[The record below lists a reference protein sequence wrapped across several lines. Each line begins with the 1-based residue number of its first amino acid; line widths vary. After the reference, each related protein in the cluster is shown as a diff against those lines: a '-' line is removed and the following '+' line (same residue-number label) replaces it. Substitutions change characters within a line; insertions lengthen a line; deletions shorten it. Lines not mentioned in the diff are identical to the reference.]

1 MRTRVLRAVSVL
13 ATVVVMAG
21 CSTLPDSGDVHTRPA
36 SAEETA
42 NQAPYY
48 TPPRPTDGD
57 SQEGIVRGFLLAM
70 QANPPSTAVARSFLA
85 SSAKATWSQSEGTIV
100 YDYATVETVDGQV
113 VARLRG
119 AYRLSSHGEWLDGTS
134 PTTITVPL
142 DFVEE
147 NGEWRITN
155 PPDVLAVPSTY
166 FSSLFEPFNL
176 YFFDHSGTVLVPTRV
191 YVPRGEATGT
201 NLVRGLLDGPP
212 PDQRRVTTS
221 AFPAG
226 LDLDIGGVAVNT
238 AGIAEVPLG
247 DEVLELSPTE
257 LNRLVVQLAWT
268 LRQVPGINRIKL
280 TVEGAPVALGD
291 GRSDISV
298 STGQEYDPT
307 ASTRRDLLAISDGR
321 VVQSEGD
328 NAAPV
333 AGPFG
338 QTGFAL
344 RSLAWSTRDHV
355 IAAVSDSGR
364 RVFEA
369 PDGGG
374 RSASRVTTVLGS
386 GTNLLRPAYDR
397 YGGLWVVDNT
407 KSGAVVHLLRNDKD
421 RVLRVR
427 GITGRQVSAFTITR
441 DGTELVA
448 VLATGA
454 NPTIE
459 ISGLVR
465 DGRGRV
471 RRALSARTRQVSGAD
486 LGPARDVAQFDA
498 TSVAVLTRP
507 DSGPD
512 QIVVVELDGSPR
524 VEGQSGPVAPTSV
537 PGGVSALVDRP
548 DSALPLRVIGDDR
561 RVYSYAFSEAGRWNR
576 LTLSNVVAATYGE

>member
-1 MRTRVLRAVSVL
+1 MSTRVLRALSVL
-13 ATVVVMAG
+13 ASVAVMAG

-36 SAEETA
+36 SADETT

-57 SQEGIVRGFLLAM
+57 NPEGIVRGFLLAM

-85 SSAKATWSQSEGTIV
+85 SRAKATWSQSQGTIV
-100 YDYATVETVDGQV
+100 YDSATVDTVDGQV

-119 AYRLSSHGEWLDGTS
+119 AYRLSPYGAWLDGTT
-134 PTTITVPL
+134 PTTVNVPL
-142 DFVEE
+142 DLVQE
-147 NGEWRITN
+147 NGQWRISN

-176 YFFDHSGTVLVPTRV
+176 YFFDHTGTVLVPTRV

-212 PDQRRVTTS
+212 SDQRRVATT
-221 AFPAG
+221 AFPTG
-226 LDLDIGGVAVNT
+226 LDLDIGGVAVN
-238 AGIAEVPLG
+238 AVGIAEVPLG
-247 DEVLELSPTE
+247 EEVLELSPTE
-257 LNRLVVQLAWT
+257 LNRVVVQLAWT
-268 LRQVPGINRIKL
+268 LRQVPGINRLKI
-280 TVEGAPVALGD
+280 TVDGTPVALAD
-291 GRSDISV
+291 GRTDISV
-298 STGQEYDPT
+298 NTGQEYDPT

-328 NAAPV
+328 SATPV

-338 QTGFAL
+338 QVGFAL
-344 RSLAWSTRDHV
+344 RSLAWSTRDHT

-369 PDGGG
+369 PDSGG

-386 GTNLLRPAYDR
+386 GTNVLRPAYDR
-397 YGGLWVVDNT
+397 FGGLWVVDVT
-407 KSGAVVHLLRNDKD
+407 GGGAVVHVIRNDKD
-421 RVLRVR
+421 RVIRVQ

-459 ISGLVR
+459 ASGLVR
-465 DGRGRV
+465 DAHGRV
-471 RRALSARTRQVSGAD
+471 SRALPARTRQVSGVD
-486 LGPARDVAQFDA
+486 LGPARDVAQYDA
-498 TSVAVLTRP
+498 TSFALLTRP

-524 VEGQSGPVAPTSV
+524 VEGQVGQVAPTSV
-537 PGGVSALVDRP
+537 LGDLSALVDRP
-548 DSALPLRVIGDDR
+548 DSALPLRVIGVDHR
-561 RVYSYAFSEAGRWNR
+561 LYSYAFSEAGRWAR
-576 LTLSNVVAATYGE
+576 LSLTGVAAATYGE